1 MNSCT
6 RILLIGAFLHLSKF
20 LNFVK
25 RFPRYLQLTERGPL
39 IYCEKSASWMSR
51 GLKERSWMKPRDSIW
66 PLYDQTW
73 APRCGFISGI
83 KLNWTPMVCF
93 FLESMITDNENDDQ
107 NLLLISVYNL
117 QWMFATQIY
126 TTNVVYELYRV
137 VFFYCPP

>member
-1 MNSCT
+1 
-6 RILLIGAFLHLSKF
+6 
-20 LNFVK
+20 
-25 RFPRYLQLTERGPL
+25 
-39 IYCEKSASWMSR
+39 
-51 GLKERSWMKPRDSIW
+51 MKPRDSIW

-117 QWMFATQIY
+117 QWMFGYATQIY
-126 TTNVVYELYRV
+126 MTNVVYELYV
-137 VFFYCPP
+137 VFASFDLDYFWVSNKSIKKNRLKEEFIWQKVYCNKINSLFFNRDSDIEITWTRNE